1 MVTDGHEMKEP
12 QCVALRLFFVA
23 EKREGTRNATKAI
36 WPSLRSRYVIEYGWG
51 NVRGPC
57 RYT

>member
-23 EKREGTRNATKAI
+23 EKREGAFVEIT
-36 WPSLRSRYVIEYGWG
+36 LRH
-51 NVRGPC
+51 
-57 RYT
+57 